1 MAARLLAKS
10 RVLLL
15 GGSGLV
21 GTAIARRLTMLQPAL
36 RPSRIIVAS
45 MLQEQTEE
53 TIDRLNQLQQ
63 SCFSHSL
70 IEFIPEW
77 GDIFVRSEFAHTPRE
92 ELLQNH
98 RKELLEDMYDDF
110 SSAYE
115 RSYLVKILRKHRPN
129 VLIDSVN
136 TATGLSYQNAFDAAI
151 KVRQTLASNNVHQ
164 EQETC
169 QHGNISE
176 DAERLLLT
184 QSVPALVRHI
194 QILSKASE
202 EINLENYMKVSKY
215 LLESLACKPSAYG
228 LIFCNYYQNQVG
240 TTGTG
245 GMGLNLPFTHSE
257 GRPSNLILAKNE
269 AGFGHSGLL
278 YLWGQTPGAPAVHEI
293 KPAAAIGYRDIDVH
307 NVTDRFKNQYIRQP
321 RLMNLT
327 KEKSLNVRENES
339 DYAKLQPMAAVT
351 VDMGENGFMTADE
364 FRILSAPGSM
374 EMISPEEIAEVC
386 VQELLGI
393 GTGHNILAS
402 IRSSVLGPGFRA
414 GVSRTYA
421 ENLFDDLEEVSVS
434 TKASTVPSVALGRLG
449 PPQLSKILFEAHML
463 KLFFGDNSLKKLADC
478 DNIHELSQ
486 KLSLQAREAVQVQSD
501 SFDGSIT
508 IPSIT
513 HVAPSIGVP
522 VLLHNN
528 ELVRGA
534 NITIPEPRGYYS
546 SFEMTESTI
555 RQCAQNGWID
565 LTTSNL
571 EQWRLRARHIL
582 SEPEETNKSAVCI
595 GFRYNPDGNRN
606 EINPA
611 AIASWILAGELHGQ
625 RDLDSVHC
633 ALEN

>member
-1 MAARLLAKS
+1 M
-10 RVLLL
+10 
-15 GGSGLV
+15 
-21 GTAIARRLTMLQPAL
+21 
-36 RPSRIIVAS
+36 
-45 MLQEQTEE
+45 
-53 TIDRLNQLQQ
+53 
-63 SCFSHSL
+63 
-70 IEFIPEW
+70 
-77 GDIFVRSEFAHTPRE
+77 
-92 ELLQNH
+92 
-98 RKELLEDMYDDF
+98 
-110 SSAYE
+110 
-115 RSYLVKILRKHRPN
+115 
-129 VLIDSVN
+129 
-136 TATGLSYQNAFDAAI
+136 
-151 KVRQTLASNNVHQ
+151 
-164 EQETC
+164 
-169 QHGNISE
+169 
-176 DAERLLLT
+176 
-184 QSVPALVRHI
+184 
-194 QILSKASE
+194 
-202 EINLENYMKVSKY
+202 
-215 LLESLACKPSAYG
+215 
-228 LIFCNYYQNQVG
+228 
-240 TTGTG
+240 
-245 GMGLNLPFTHSE
+245 NLPFTHSE

-307 NVTDRFKNQYIRQP
+307 YVADRFKNQFIRRP

-327 KEKSLNVRENES
+327 KENSLNVRENDS

-364 FRILSAPGSM
+364 FRILSAPDSM

-421 ENLFDDLEEVSVS
+421 EHLFEELSVAS
-434 TKASTVPSVALGRLG
+434 KVSTVPSIALGRLG
-449 PPQLSKILFEAHML
+449 PPQLSKILFEAHIL
-463 KLFFGDNSLKKLADC
+463 KLYFGENSLKKLADC
-478 DNIHELSQ
+478 DNIQELSQ
-486 KLSLQAREAVQVQSD
+486 KLSMKAQEAVQVQVGP
-501 SFDGSIT
+501 FDGSTT
-508 IPSIT
+508 ILSIT
-513 HVAPSIGVP
+513 YVAPSIGVP
-522 VLLHNN
+522 ILLHDNK
-528 ELVRGA
+528 LLRGP

-555 RQCAQNGWID
+555 RHCAQNGWID
-565 LTTSNL
+565 LTPANL

-582 SEPEETNKSAVCI
+582 SEPEETNKSAVRI